1 MPAGSFFPNRT
12 FNRWYI
18 RGRCRLSI
26 VHSRM
31 RLWGKI
37 PNGWI
42 GGGKKRMRIHAT
54 GGAYLNS
61 RLTFIYLATFNFY
74 GRDPADSLDPAG
86 SSRCVVPGT
95 PGAPG
100 AWYNIRGR
108 AAPLNW
114 GVPRVAIR
122 RTRASKTR
130 RKSYLWGKRETEEVG
145 IYCAVPRA
153 EIHGFAP
160 AGTIVESMGFDQI
173 KRVVFFIHPGI
184 PRNSRS
190 DDENGRL
197 SGRFLKST
205 NCPLFLLFFSLWTGR
220 VEGEEK

>member
-1 MPAGSFFPNRT
+1 MLVSFFQAENST
-12 FNRWYI
+12 DDTSEA
-18 RGRCRLSI
+18 CLSI

-31 RLWGKI
+31 HLWGKI
-37 PNGWI
+37 PNGWV
-42 GGGKKRMRIHAT
+42 GGGKKCMRIHAT

-74 GRDPADSLDPAG
+74 GRDSVDSLGPAG

-130 RKSYLWGKRETEEVG
+130 RKSYLWSKGKRRRKEFIG
-145 IYCAVPRA
+145 LPRA
-153 EIHGFAP
+153 EFPFGRYDRRIDGF
-160 AGTIVESMGFDQI
+160 
-173 KRVVFFIHPGI
+173 
-184 PRNSRS
+184 
-190 DDENGRL
+190 RL
-197 SGRFLKST
+197 
-205 NCPLFLLFFSLWTGR
+205 N
-220 VEGEEK
+220 